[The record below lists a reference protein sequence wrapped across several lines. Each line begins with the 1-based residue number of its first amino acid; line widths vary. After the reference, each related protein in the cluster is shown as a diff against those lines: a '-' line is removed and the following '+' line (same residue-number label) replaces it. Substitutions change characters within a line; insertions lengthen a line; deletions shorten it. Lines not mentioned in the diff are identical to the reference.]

1 MSADAG
7 PSSAAQPNLNLT
19 PDEKRVYGQLFRQAD
34 TDGVGVVTGDV
45 AVTFFDKTRLDS
57 RVLGE
62 IWQIADKENRGFL
75 TPTGF
80 GIVLRLIGHAQAGS
94 EPTKELALQ
103 PGPLPRFDGF
113 ALPSVAS
120 PIPAQHSG
128 TPAGARIPPLTP
140 DKITQYKSLFDRQP
154 LQGGMLPGEQARS
167 IFDRSGLPNE
177 TLGSIWGL
185 VDTQQRGALSAPEF
199 IVAMHLLTSTNS
211 GALRS
216 LPTVLPP
223 AILEVAAGRGPARQS
238 PRTSNAGLPR
248 QLTGQLSGQQRTGS
262 PLGRPP
268 QTGGDWLV
276 TSADKAR
283 FDQLYATLD
292 KTNKGYITGEEAV
305 PFLSQSNLSEDAL
318 AQVWDLADVNSQG
331 QLTRD
336 EFAVAM
342 YLIRQQR
349 LNPSTPLP
357 STLPPN
363 LIPPSLRTQAR
374 PPPATGSPFDPP
386 PMVRPPPPQPKSAM
400 DDLFG
405 LDTSPIPPPPA
416 PRQDPMSTGG
426 SGTDPFA
433 GGPTNATPSSP
444 ITGGNNFKAF
454 VPSSSFG
461 RGLTT
466 HNTGSLVTSQP
477 PASEDLL
484 ADNNPEESK
493 NITGESTELA
503 NLSNQISTLSTQMQE
518 TQSKR
523 TATQNDLNQTNTQ
536 KQNFQQRLAQLRTLY
551 EKEAQDTRSLEEQLR
566 TSRTET
572 QKLQGECM
580 TLEGTLS
587 DAQAQRQQVLTALQS
602 DQQENTSL
610 RERIRVAN
618 AELTQL
624 KPQIE
629 KLKMEARQQKGLVAI
644 NKKQLLTTEGERDK
658 LKTEVADLGKA
669 PSEETT
675 RGGDTT
681 SAANTPGAGVTSP
694 ALSTASGNN
703 PFFKRTASS
712 DIMGVFSPPAGT
724 DGTDDIFG
732 PSGGAAGQAPAPF
745 RPQTTGNST
754 SSGGQAPAPFRPQTT
769 GTSTA
774 SAGSFST
781 PPSST
786 PVLSRQT
793 TLRVDNPPPPPES
806 RQISSSFLPF
816 GAPAESVSSSRQVS
830 PPASRA
836 DGSVTDGPSAAG
848 KSIDEGSKEEEAKTP
863 TAGDGK
869 AIVSPGKENAAPF
882 SDDSDKAK
890 ADFDNAFAAFT
901 SSKSA
906 PTAEATAP
914 KPQSAFDTEF
924 PPISEIERDDES
936 DSESDQGGFDDDFA
950 PTSPGKD
957 KAAQKATPPVAA
969 PLPEKVEETT
979 EAPKEEKS
987 TFPAIVAAPTAVPTA
1002 APTAAQ
1008 GSSVDDI
1015 FGPSASSTG
1024 AAAPVAATQ
1033 HKGVFD
1039 DLDDDF
1045 EGLEEAKEGSADDDF
1060 ANISRSGFE
1069 DYNAGFDSPP
1079 ASQAKGDH
1087 GGFGNESSFDFIP
1100 SNPAGAESKGAESHD
1115 WDAIFSGLDSSDPA
1129 GSTAADSKKDESKL
1143 LDRPPAVGRALTD
1156 KGEHDDPILKSLT
1169 GMGYSRPDALAAL
1182 EKYDYNLE
1190 RAANFLASK
1199 S

>member
-7 PSSAAQPNLNLT
+7 PSSGIQSPILLTLSPNLNLT

-57 RVLGE
+57 RILGE

-113 ALPSVAS
+113 ALPSVPS

-140 DKITQYKSLFDRQP
+140 DKITQYKGLFDRQP
-154 LQGGMLPGEQARS
+154 LQGGLLPGEQARS

-199 IVAMHLLTSTNS
+199 IVAMHLLTSMNS

-216 LPTVLPP
+216 LPTILPP

-248 QLTGQLSGQQRTGS
+248 QLTGQLTGQQRTGS

-268 QTGGDWLV
+268 QAGGDWLV

-292 KTNKGYITGEEAV
+292 KTNKGFITGEEAV

-336 EFAVAM
+336 SFAVAM

-349 LNPSTPLP
+349 LNPATPLP

-363 LIPPSLRTQAR
+363 LVPPSLRTQTR

-405 LDTSPIPPPPA
+405 LDTSTIPAPPA

-433 GGPTNATPSSP
+433 GGPANATPSSP
-444 ITGGNNFKAF
+444 VTGGNTFKAF

-466 HNTGSLVTSQP
+466 HNTGSPTTSQP

-493 NITGESTELA
+493 NMTGESTELA

-566 TSRTET
+566 TSRAET
-572 QKLQGECM
+572 QKLQGECL
-580 TLEGTLS
+580 TLEGNLS

-658 LKTEVADLGKA
+658 LKTEAVDLGKA
-669 PSEETT
+669 PSGEMS
-675 RGGDTT
+675 RGGETS
-681 SAANTPGAGVTSP
+681 SAADTPGAGVTSP

-712 DIMGVFSPPAGT
+712 DIMGVFSTPAGT
-724 DGTDDIFG
+724 AGTDEIFG
-732 PSGGAAGQAPAPF
+732 PSGGVSGQAPAPF

-806 RQISSSFLPF
+806 RQISSGFLPF

-836 DGSVTDGPSAAG
+836 DGSVADGPIAVS
-848 KSIDEGSKEEEAKTP
+848 KSVDEGGKEEEVKTP

-869 AIVSPGKENAAPF
+869 EIAAPF
-882 SDDSDKAK
+882 SDDKDKAK

-914 KPQSAFDTEF
+914 KTQSAFDTEF

-950 PTSPGKD
+950 PTSPGET
-957 KAAQKATPPVAA
+957 KAAQKATVPAA
-969 PLPEKVEETT
+969 ALPEKAEKAT
-979 EAPKEEKS
+979 EAPREVQPA
-987 TFPAIVAAPTAVPTA
+987 FPAAVAAPTA
-1002 APTAAQ
+1002 APTVSH

-1015 FGPSASSTG
+1015 FGPSASNTG
-1024 AAAPVAATQ
+1024 AAAPAAATQ
-1033 HKGVFD
+1033 QKGVFD

-1069 DYNAGFDSPP
+1069 DYNAVFDSPP
-1079 ASQAKGDH
+1079 ASQAKGDQ

-1100 SNPAGAESKGAESHD
+1100 SNPAGVESKGAESHD

-1129 GSTAADSKKDESKL
+1129 GSTAADSKKETSKL

>member
-19 PDEKRVYGQLFRQAD
+19 PDEKRLYGQLFRQAD

-62 IWQIADKENRGFL
+62 VRAYHIWQIADKENRGFL

-94 EPTKELALQ
+94 EPTPELALQ
-103 PGPLPRFDGF
+103 PGPLPRFDGY
-113 ALPSVAS
+113 APPQVTS
-120 PIPAQHSG
+120 PITAQHSG
-128 TPAGARIPPLTP
+128 SPAGARIPPLTP
-140 DKITQYKSLFDRQP
+140 EKITQYRTLFDRQP
-154 LQGGMLPGEQARS
+154 LQGSLLPGEQARS

-177 TLGSIWGL
+177 TLGRIWAL
-185 VDTQQRGALSAPEF
+185 VDTEQRGALSAPEF

-211 GALRS
+211 GALRT

-223 AILEVAAGRGPARQS
+223 TILEVAAGRGPGRQS

-248 QLTGQLSGQQRTGS
+248 LSGQQHRTAS
-262 PLGRPP
+262 PLGPGP
-268 QTGGDWLV
+268 QPGSDWLV

-292 KTNKGYITGEEAV
+292 KTSKGYITGEEAV

-318 AQVWDLADVNSQG
+318 AQIWDLADVNSQG
-331 QLTRD
+331 QLNRD

-357 STLPPN
+357 TTLPPN
-363 LIPPSLRTQAR
+363 LIPPSMRSQAR
-374 PPPATGSPFDPP
+374 QPPVAASPFDPP
-386 PMVRPPPPQPKSAM
+386 PMTKPAPPQPKSAM
-400 DDLFG
+400 EDLFG
-405 LDTSPIPPPPA
+405 LDTTPAPPA

-426 SGTDPFA
+426 SGSDPFA
-433 GGPTNATPSSP
+433 GGPAIPSSP
-444 ITGGNNFKAF
+444 TRGGNTFKPF

-461 RGLTT
+461 RGLT
-466 HNTGSLVTSQP
+466 GSPVTSQP

-484 ADNNPEESK
+484 ADNNPEETR
-493 NITGESTELA
+493 NISSESTELA
-503 NLSNQISTLSTQMQE
+503 NLSNQISTLSTQMQD

-551 EKEAQDTRSLEEQLR
+551 EKEAQDTRALEEQLR
-566 TSRTET
+566 TSRAET

-580 TLEGTLS
+580 TLEGSLS
-587 DAQAQRQQVLTALQS
+587 DAQAQRQQVLSALQS

-658 LKTEVADLGKA
+658 LKAEAADLSKA
-669 PSEETT
+669 PSEQTS
-675 RGGDTT
+675 RGGESSSVTD
-681 SAANTPGAGVTSP
+681 AAAAGVTSP

-712 DIMGVFSPPAGT
+712 DIMGVFSTPSGT
-724 DGTDDIFG
+724 DEIFG
-732 PSGGAAGQAPAPF
+732 PSGAA
-745 RPQTTGNST
+745 
-754 SSGGQAPAPFRPQTT
+754 SGPAPAPFRPQTT

-774 SAGSFST
+774 SAGSYST
-781 PPSST
+781 PPSGT
-786 PVLSRQT
+786 PVMSRQT

-816 GAPAESVSSSRQVS
+816 GGQSESVSSSRQVS

-836 DGSVTDGPSAAG
+836 DGSVADGPAPTS
-848 KSIDEGSKEEEAKTP
+848 KSTEEGSKEEDAKTP

-869 AIVSPGKENAAPF
+869 AIASPGKEKSAPF
-882 SDDSDKAK
+882 GDDKDKAK

-901 SSKSA
+901 SAKSTTPADTAAAPKTKSA
-906 PTAEATAP
+906 
-914 KPQSAFDTEF
+914 SDTEF
-924 PPISEIERDDES
+924 PPISEIERDEDS
-936 DSESDQGGFDDDFA
+936 DSESEQGGFDDDFA
-950 PTSPGKD
+950 PTSPGQAKTG
-957 KAAQKATPPVAA
+957 QKAIA
-969 PLPEKVEETT
+969 PVEEKT
-979 EAPKEEKS
+979 EKPAEVSKEEEPIS
-987 TFPAIVAAPTAVPTA
+987 PTTLPPT
-1002 APTAAQ
+1002 TTTHS
-1008 GSSVDDI
+1008 SSVDDI
-1015 FGPSASSTG
+1015 FGPSASSTA
-1024 AAAPVAATQ
+1024 AAAPVPAAQ
-1033 HKGVFD
+1033 AKGVFD

-1069 DYNAGFDSPP
+1069 DYNPMLDSPP
-1079 ASQAKGDH
+1079 ASQARGEH
-1087 GGFGNESSFDFIP
+1087 SAFGNESSFDFIP
-1100 SNPAGAESKGAESHD
+1100 SNPAGADSKAAESHD
-1115 WDAIFSGLDSSDPA
+1115 WDAIFSGLDSADPI
-1129 GSTAADSKKDESKL
+1129 GSTAADATKEEGKTT
-1143 LDRPPAVGRALTD
+1143 DRPAAVGRALTD

-1169 GMGYSRPDALAAL
+1169 GMGYARPDALAAL

-1190 RAANFLASK
+1190 MAANYLASK

>member
-1 MSADAG
+1 
-7 PSSAAQPNLNLT
+7 
-19 PDEKRVYGQLFRQAD
+19 
-34 TDGVGVVTGDV
+34 
-45 AVTFFDKTRLDS
+45 
-57 RVLGE
+57 
-62 IWQIADKENRGFL
+62 
-75 TPTGF
+75 
-80 GIVLRLIGHAQAGS
+80 
-94 EPTKELALQ
+94 
-103 PGPLPRFDGF
+103 
-113 ALPSVAS
+113 
-120 PIPAQHSG
+120 
-128 TPAGARIPPLTP
+128 
-140 DKITQYKSLFDRQP
+140 
-154 LQGGMLPGEQARS
+154 MLPGEQARS
-167 IFDRSGLPNE
+167 IFDRSGLPND
-177 TLGSIWGL
+177 TLGLIWSL

-216 LPTVLPP
+216 LPSVLPP

-238 PRTSNAGLPR
+238 PRPSNAGLPR
-248 QLTGQLSGQQRTGS
+248 QLTGQQQRTGS
-262 PLGRPP
+262 PLGRVAPV
-268 QTGGDWLV
+268 GGDWLV
-276 TSADKAR
+276 TSADKGR

-292 KTNKGYITGEEAV
+292 KTSKGYITGEEAV

-331 QLTRD
+331 QLSRD

-374 PPPATGSPFDPP
+374 QPPAPASPFDPP

-405 LDTSPIPPPPA
+405 LDTSPIPAPPA

-426 SGTDPFA
+426 SGSDPFA
-433 GGPTNATPSSP
+433 GGPAHATPSSP
-444 ITGGNNFKAF
+444 IGAGNTFKAF

-466 HNTGSLVTSQP
+466 QNTGSPVISQFP
-477 PASEDLL
+477 TSEDLL

-493 NITGESTELA
+493 KITGESTELA

-523 TATQNDLNQTNTQ
+523 TVTQNDLNQTNTQ

-566 TSRTET
+566 ASRAET

-580 TLEGTLS
+580 TLEGSLS

-658 LKTEVADLGKA
+658 LKTEAADLGKA
-669 PSEETT
+669 PSEEAS
-675 RGGDTT
+675 RGGDSSSTANTT
-681 SAANTPGAGVTSP
+681 SGGVTSP

-712 DIMGVFSPPAGT
+712 DIMGVFATPSGT
-724 DGTDDIFG
+724 DEIFG
-732 PSGGAAGQAPAPF
+732 PSGGA
-745 RPQTTGNST
+745 
-754 SSGGQAPAPFRPQTT
+754 SGPTPAPFRPQTT

-816 GAPAESVSSSRQVS
+816 GGPTDSVSSSRHVS
-830 PPASRA
+830 PPASRTE
-836 DGSVTDGPSAAG
+836 GSVAEGPSAAS
-848 KSIDEGSKEEEAKTP
+848 KPTDEGSKEEEAKTP

-869 AIVSPGKENAAPF
+869 PFASPGKEKAAAF
-882 SDDSDKAK
+882 DDDKDKAK

-901 SSKSA
+901 STKSA
-906 PTAEATAP
+906 ATADATVP
-914 KPQSAFDTEF
+914 KAKSAFDTEF

-950 PTSPGKD
+950 STSPGKN
-957 KAAQKATPPVAA
+957 KAAQQAAA
-969 PLPEKVEETT
+969 PLAAPTVASAVAPVAVPVAEKAATAEKSA
-979 EAPKEEKS
+979 EAPKDEKS
-987 TFPAIVAAPTAVPTA
+987 TSPATVT

-1008 GSSVDDI
+1008 GSSIDDI
-1015 FGPSASSTG
+1015 FGPSAPSAS
-1024 AAAPVAATQ
+1024 AAAPVVATQ
-1033 HKGVFD
+1033 QKGVFD

-1069 DYNAGFDSPP
+1069 DYNAVFDSPP
-1079 ASQAKGDH
+1079 ASQSKGDH

-1100 SNPAGAESKGAESHD
+1100 SNPAGAESKGVESHD

-1129 GSTAADSKKDESKL
+1129 GNTAADAVKDEGKL
-1143 LDRPPAVGRALTD
+1143 TARPPTIGRALTD

-1169 GMGYSRPDALAAL
+1169 SMGYARPTALAAL

-1190 RAANFLASK
+1190 KVSNHVAM
-1199 S
+1199 

>member
-19 PDEKRVYGQLFRQAD
+19 PDEKRLYGQLFRQAD

-57 RVLGE
+57 RILGE

-94 EPTKELALQ
+94 EPTQELALQ

-113 ALPSVAS
+113 APPQVSS

-140 DKITQYKSLFDRQP
+140 DKITQYRNLFDRQP

-167 IFDRSGLPNE
+167 IFERSGLPNE
-177 TLGSIWGL
+177 TLGRVWGL
-185 VDTQQRGALSAPEF
+185 VDTEQRGALSAPEF

-211 GALRS
+211 GALRT
-216 LPTVLPP
+216 LPAILPP

-238 PRTSNAGLPR
+238 PRPGNAGLPR
-248 QLTGQLSGQQRTGS
+248 QLTGQQRTGS
-262 PLGRPP
+262 PLGRSP
-268 QTGGDWLV
+268 QAGGDWLV
-276 TSADKAR
+276 TPADKAR
-283 FDQLYATLD
+283 FDQLYTTLD

-305 PFLSQSNLSEDAL
+305 PFLSQSNLPEDAL

-331 QLTRD
+331 QLNRD

-349 LNPSTPLP
+349 INPSTPLP
-357 STLPPN
+357 STLPAN
-363 LIPPSLRTQAR
+363 LIPPSRRSQAR
-374 PPPATGSPFDPP
+374 PPPAASSPFDPP

-405 LDTSPIPPPPA
+405 LDTSPVPAPPA

-426 SGTDPFA
+426 SAGDPFA
-433 GGPTNATPSSP
+433 GSGAPSSP
-444 ITGGNNFKAF
+444 VGGGSSTFTPF
-454 VPSSSFG
+454 IPSSSFG

-466 HNTGSLVTSQP
+466 QTTGSPITTQP
-477 PASEDLL
+477 SASEDLL

-493 NITGESTELA
+493 KITGESTELA

-518 TQSKR
+518 TQAKR
-523 TATQNDLNQTNTQ
+523 TTTQNDLKQTNTQ

-566 TSRTET
+566 TSRAET

-580 TLEGTLS
+580 TLEGNLA
-587 DAQAQRQQVLTALQS
+587 DAQAQHQQILTALQS
-602 DQQENTSL
+602 DQQENGNL

-658 LKTEVADLGKA
+658 LKTEAEALGKA
-669 PSEETT
+669 PSEETS
-675 RGGDTT
+675 RGGESSSADTP
-681 SAANTPGAGVTSP
+681 SGGVTSP
-694 ALSTASGNN
+694 ALSTSSANN

-712 DIMGVFSPPAGT
+712 DIMGVFSTPSGASGANE
-724 DGTDDIFG
+724 IFG
-732 PSGGAAGQAPAPF
+732 P
-745 RPQTTGNST
+745 
-754 SSGGQAPAPFRPQTT
+754 SGGQAPAPFRPQNT

-774 SAGSFST
+774 SAGSGSFST

-793 TLRVDNPPPPPES
+793 TLRTDNPPPPPES

-816 GAPAESVSSSRQVS
+816 GGATESISSSRQVS

-836 DGSVTDGPSAAG
+836 DGSVAEGPSAAD
-848 KSIDEGSKEEEAKTP
+848 KTTDESKEDEAKTP

-869 AIVSPGKENAAPF
+869 AIASPGKEKSAAF
-882 SDDSDKAK
+882 GEDDKEKAK
-890 ADFDNAFAAFT
+890 ADFDSAFAAFT

-906 PTAEATAP
+906 AAIETTAP
-914 KPQSAFDTEF
+914 KTKSAFDTEF

-936 DSESDQGGFDDDFA
+936 DSESEQGGFDDDFA
-950 PTSPGKD
+950 PASPEKTKTAPKAAVSEAAPVVKSVEKPDETTKAEKPTSP
-957 KAAQKATPPVAA
+957 ATVTSPVAA
-969 PLPEKVEETT
+969 
-979 EAPKEEKS
+979 KS
-987 TFPAIVAAPTAVPTA
+987 
-1002 APTAAQ
+1002 
-1008 GSSVDDI
+1008 SSVDDI
-1015 FGPSASSTG
+1015 FGPSASTSG
-1024 AAAPVAATQ
+1024 AATIAPAAQ
-1033 HKGVFD
+1033 AKGAFD

-1069 DYNAGFDSPP
+1069 DYNAVFDSPP
-1079 ASQAKGDH
+1079 PSQPKGDH

-1100 SNPAGAESKGAESHD
+1100 SNPAAVDSKGTESHD
-1115 WDAIFSGLDSSDPA
+1115 WDAIFSGLDSSDPV
-1129 GSTAADSKKDESKL
+1129 GSTAADTRKDDGKT

-1169 GMGYSRPDALAAL
+1169 GMGYARPDALAAL

-1190 RAANFLASK
+1190 RAANYLASK

>member
-1 MSADAG
+1 MSADTG
-7 PSSAAQPNLNLT
+7 PSSAAPPNLNLT

-57 RVLGE
+57 RILGQ

-94 EPTKELALQ
+94 EPTNELALQ
-103 PGPLPRFDGF
+103 PAPIPRFDGF
-113 ALPSVAS
+113 ALSAVTS
-120 PIPAQHSG
+120 PITAQHSG

-140 DKITQYKSLFDRQP
+140 DKITQYRNLFDRQP
-154 LQGGMLPGEQARS
+154 LQAGLLPGEQARS

-177 TLGSIWGL
+177 TLGRIWAL
-185 VDTQQRGALSAPEF
+185 VDTEQRGALSAPEF

-216 LPTVLPP
+216 LPNVLPP

-238 PRTSNAGLPR
+238 PRTSSAALPR
-248 QLTGQLSGQQRTGS
+248 QLTGQLTGQQLRTGS
-262 PLGRPP
+262 PLGPAP
-268 QTGGDWLV
+268 QVAGDWLV
-276 TSADKAR
+276 TPADKAR
-283 FDQLYATLD
+283 FDQLYSTLD
-292 KTNKGYITGEEAV
+292 KTGVGYITGEEAV

-318 AQVWDLADVNSQG
+318 AQVWDLADINSQG
-331 QLTRD
+331 HLTRD

-357 STLPPN
+357 ATLPPK
-363 LIPPSLRTQAR
+363 LIPPSMRSQAR
-374 PPPATGSPFDPP
+374 QPPAAASPFDPP
-386 PMVRPPPPQPKSAM
+386 PMVKPPPPQPKSAM

-405 LDTSPIPPPPA
+405 LDTAPIPPPPA

-433 GGPTNATPSSP
+433 GGPANAGPSSP
-444 ITGGNNFKAF
+444 LSNTFKPF

-461 RGLTT
+461 RGLAT
-466 HNTGSLVTSQP
+466 HNTGSPVTSQAP
-477 PASEDLL
+477 ISEDLL
-484 ADNNPEESK
+484 ADNNPEESSK
-493 NITGESTELA
+493 ITGESTELA

-536 KQNFQQRLAQLRTLY
+536 KQNFQQRLSQLRTLY
-551 EKEAQDTRSLEEQLR
+551 KKEAQDARALEEQLR
-566 TSRTET
+566 ASRAET

-580 TLEGTLS
+580 ALEGNLS
-587 DAQAQRQQVLTALQS
+587 DAQAERQQILTQLQAY
-602 DQQENTSL
+602 QHENTSL

-658 LKTEVADLGKA
+658 LKTEAADLGKP
-669 PSEETT
+669 PSEETS
-675 RGGDTT
+675 RRAESSSAIDPSGG
-681 SAANTPGAGVTSP
+681 GVTSP

-712 DIMGVFSPPAGT
+712 DMMGVFSTPS
-724 DGTDDIFG
+724 GTDDIFG
-732 PSGGAAGQAPAPF
+732 PSGGAPGQGSAPF
-745 RPQTTGNST
+745 QPQTTGNS
-754 SSGGQAPAPFRPQTT
+754 
-769 GTSTA
+769 ST
-774 SAGSFST
+774 SAGSFTT
-781 PPSST
+781 PPSGT

-793 TLRVDNPPPPPES
+793 TLRIDNPPPPPES
-806 RQISSSFLPF
+806 RQISSSLLPF
-816 GAPAESVSSSRQVS
+816 GGPPESVSSSRHVS

-836 DGSVTDGPSAAG
+836 GGSATDGPSVVSQSSEEAG
-848 KSIDEGSKEEEAKTP
+848 KEEEAKTP
-863 TAGDGK
+863 TADDSK
-869 AIVSPGKENAAPF
+869 AITSLGKEKSAPF
-882 SDDSDKAK
+882 SDDQEKAK

-901 SSKSA
+901 STKSA
-906 PTAEATAP
+906 VNTDTTPPAA
-914 KPQSAFDTEF
+914 KSAFDTEF

-936 DSESDQGGFDDDFA
+936 DSESEQGGFDDDFA
-950 PTSPGKD
+950 PTSPEKNKTAP
-957 KAAQKATPPVAA
+957 KAAVSVAEKA
-969 PLPEKVEETT
+969 EKPA
-979 EAPKEEKS
+979 EAPKEEKPIS
-987 TFPAIVAAPTAVPTA
+987 PATVTASTAV
-1002 APTAAQ
+1002 Q
-1008 GSSVDDI
+1008 KSSVDDI
-1015 FGPSASSTG
+1015 FGPSAPSAIATAPASASVVQPKG
-1024 AAAPVAATQ
+1024 A
-1033 HKGVFD
+1033 FD

-1069 DYNAGFDSPP
+1069 DYNAVFDSPP
-1079 ASQAKGDH
+1079 SSQLKSDH
-1087 GGFGNESSFDFIP
+1087 GAFGNESSFDFIP
-1100 SNPAGAESKGAESHD
+1100 SNPAGADSSKNAESHD
-1115 WDAIFSGLDSSDPA
+1115 WDAIFSGLDSADPV
-1129 GSTAADSKKDESKL
+1129 GSTAADTKKDEGKTT
-1143 LDRPPAVGRALTD
+1143 DRPPGVGRALTD

-1169 GMGYSRPDALAAL
+1169 GMGYSRPDSVRAL
-1182 EKYDYNLE
+1182 EKYDYDLE
-1190 RAANFLASK
+1190 RAANYLASK

>member
-45 AVTFFDKTRLDS
+45 AITFFDKTRLDS
-57 RVLGE
+57 RILGE

-94 EPTKELALQ
+94 EPTSDLALQ
-103 PGPLPRFDGF
+103 PAPLPRFDGF
-113 ALPSVAS
+113 APPAVTS
-120 PIPAQHSG
+120 PIAAQHSG
-128 TPAGARIPPLTP
+128 TPAGARIPPLTA
-140 DKITQYKSLFDRQP
+140 DKITQYKNLFDRQP
-154 LQGGMLPGEQARS
+154 LQGNMLPGEQARS
-167 IFDRSGLPNE
+167 IFDRSGLPND
-177 TLGSIWGL
+177 TLGRIWAL
-185 VDTQQRGALSAPEF
+185 VDTEQRGALSAPEF

-211 GALRS
+211 GALRT
-216 LPTVLPP
+216 LPNILPP

-238 PRTSNAGLPR
+238 PRTSSAGLPR
-248 QLTGQLSGQQRTGS
+248 QLTGQQQRTGS
-262 PLGRPP
+262 PLGPVP
-268 QTGGDWLV
+268 QVGGDWLV

-331 QLTRD
+331 QLSRD

-363 LIPPSLRTQAR
+363 LIPPSMRSRAR
-374 PPPATGSPFDPP
+374 QPPAAASPFDPP
-386 PMVRPPPPQPKSAM
+386 PMIKSPPPQPKSAM
-400 DDLFG
+400 EDLFG
-405 LDTSPIPPPPA
+405 LDSSPIPAPPA

-433 GGPTNATPSSP
+433 GGPASAIPASP
-444 ITGGNNFKAF
+444 TRGGNMFKAF

-461 RGLTT
+461 RGLT
-466 HNTGSLVTSQP
+466 GSPVTSQP

-551 EKEAQDTRSLEEQLR
+551 EKEAQDTRALEEQLR
-566 TSRTET
+566 TSRAET

-580 TLEGTLS
+580 ALEGNLS

-602 DQQENTSL
+602 DQQENTNL

-658 LKTEVADLGKA
+658 LKAEATDLGKA
-669 PSEETT
+669 PSEEVS
-675 RGGDTT
+675 RGGESIPAADTA
-681 SAANTPGAGVTSP
+681 SGGVTSP
-694 ALSTASGNN
+694 APSTASANN

-712 DIMGVFSPPAGT
+712 DIMGVFNTPSGT
-724 DGTDDIFG
+724 DEIFG
-732 PSGGAAGQAPAPF
+732 PSGG
-745 RPQTTGNST
+745 T
-754 SSGGQAPAPFRPQTT
+754 SGPAPAPFRPQTT
-769 GTSTA
+769 GTSTT

-793 TLRVDNPPPPPES
+793 TLRADNPPPPPES

-816 GAPAESVSSSRQVS
+816 GGQSESVSSSRQVS

-836 DGSVTDGPSAAG
+836 DGSVADGPSAVS
-848 KSIDEGSKEEEAKTP
+848 KSTEESSKEEEAKTP
-863 TAGDGK
+863 TAVEGK
-869 AIVSPGKENAAPF
+869 AIASPDKEKSAPF
-882 SDDSDKAK
+882 SDDKEKAK

-901 SSKSA
+901 SSK
-906 PTAEATAP
+906 TAATADNSTP
-914 KPQSAFDTEF
+914 KTKSAFDTEF
-924 PPISEIERDDES
+924 PPISEIERDDDS
-936 DSESDQGGFDDDFA
+936 DSESEQGGFDDDFA
-950 PTSPGKD
+950 PTSPEKN
-957 KAAQKATPPVAA
+957 KPAQKA
-969 PLPEKVEETT
+969 
-979 EAPKEEKS
+979 
-987 TFPAIVAAPTAVPTA
+987 AAPTASETEKPVETLKEEKHTA
-1002 APTAAQ
+1002 PATLTAPTATQ

-1015 FGPSASSTG
+1015 FGPSAPSAST
-1024 AAAPVAATQ
+1024 AASAPAPAPQ
-1033 HKGVFD
+1033 PKGVFD

-1069 DYNAGFDSPP
+1069 DYNAVFDSPP

-1087 GGFGNESSFDFIP
+1087 GAFGNESSFDFIP

-1115 WDAIFSGLDSSDPA
+1115 WDAIFSGLDSSDPV
-1129 GSTAADSKKDESKL
+1129 GSTAADAKKEEGKTI
-1143 LDRPPAVGRALTD
+1143 DRPAAVGRALTD

-1182 EKYDYNLE
+1182 EKYDYNLD
-1190 RAANFLASK
+1190 RAANYLASK